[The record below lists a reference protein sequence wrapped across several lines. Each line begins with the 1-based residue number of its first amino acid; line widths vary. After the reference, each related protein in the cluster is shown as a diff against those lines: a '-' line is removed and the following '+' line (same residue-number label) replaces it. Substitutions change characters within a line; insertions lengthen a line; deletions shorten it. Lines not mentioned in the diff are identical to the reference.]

1 MKLYPEQLGQ
11 HLKSTLARAYVLSG
25 DEPLQ
30 LQEAADAIRQAGKS
44 KGYGCRER
52 FSGGPNFD
60 WGTFTAASDSYSLFG
75 EPKLLDIH
83 LPAKPDKAGSEALL
97 RFAERSPDDAI
108 LLLSLPKLTAA
119 EQKARWYQALDRIG
133 IVLQVWPLTGEKLLR
148 WLDGRL
154 NSRGLLADQSGLR
167 LLAARVEGNLLAAAQ
182 EVEKL
187 HILYGS
193 GQLTDDQI
201 LKSVADSARYDV
213 FDLSEQ
219 VLRGQISRALRVLTG
234 LRGEGIASAVVLWA
248 LTRELRLLNT
258 LKSELKAGASTE
270 SLFSKYRLWDSR
282 KAAVSQALQRLAPN
296 AIHQALVLS
305 ARADR
310 IIKGVT
316 PGDEWNALLDI
327 CIALINPQA
336 PLTNQRNP
344 PGHWPCQTH

>member
-52 FSGGPNFD
+52 FNVSANFD
-60 WGTFTAASDSYSLFG
+60 WGSFTAASDSYSLFG
-75 EPKLLDIH
+75 EPKILDLQ
-83 LPAKPDKAGSEALL
+83 LPAKPDKSGAEALL
-97 RFAERSPDDAI
+97 RFAEHPPDDAI
-108 LLLSLPKLTAA
+108 LLISLPKLTAA
-119 EQKARWYQALDRIG
+119 EQKARWYQALERIG
-133 IVLQVWPLTGEKLLR
+133 IVLQVWPLNGEKLLR

-154 NSRGLLADQSGLR
+154 NSHGLLADQSGLR
-167 LLAARVEGNLLAAAQ
+167 LLAARVEGNLLAATQ

-213 FDLSEQ
+213 FDLTEQ
-219 VLRGQISRALRVLTG
+219 VLRGQMNKTFRVLVG
-234 LRGEGIASAVVLWA
+234 LRGEGIATAVVLWA
-248 LTRELRLLNT
+248 LTREMRLLNT
-258 LKSELKAGASTE
+258 LKSELKSGASAE
-270 SLFSKYRLWDSR
+270 FLFGKYRLWDSR
-282 KAAVSQALQRLAPN
+282 KAAVHQALQRLN
-296 AIHQALVLS
+296 QDAIHQALLLS

-327 CIALINPQA
+327 CITLISPQA
-336 PLTNQRNP
+336 SSTHIRNP
-344 PGHWPCQTH
+344 YGHWPCQTH